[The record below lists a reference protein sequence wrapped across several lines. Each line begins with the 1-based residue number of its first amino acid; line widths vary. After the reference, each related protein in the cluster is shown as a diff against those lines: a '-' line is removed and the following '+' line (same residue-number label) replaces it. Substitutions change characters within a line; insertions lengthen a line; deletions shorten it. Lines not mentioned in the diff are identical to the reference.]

1 MNQIKIRGEITSPIE
16 FDYQFGKCEN
26 FYKFMLSSKRLSGIV
41 DVLPCCVPEHLI
53 ENFNTG
59 DVVSIIGQ
67 IRTRNVKV
75 NGKMKLD
82 INIFVYE
89 ISVCEEEYYMN
100 EVEITGFITKT
111 PIHRCTPLGRRIT
124 DLMIA
129 VKRAYDN
136 TDYLPCIV
144 WGRNADWAED
154 LPVGKKVSIYGRL
167 QSREYQKVIGDTTE
181 TRVAYEV
188 SGSYIGES
196 EDEENG

>member
-1 MNQIKIRGEITSPIE
+1 MNQIKIRGVITSPIE
-16 FDYQFGKCEN
+16 FDYRFGKWEK

-41 DVLPCCVPEHLI
+41 DVLPCCVSERLI
-53 ENFNTG
+53 GHFGTG
-59 DVVSIIGQ
+59 DVVSIVGE
-67 IRTRNVKV
+67 IRTRNVKSHLEI
-75 NGKMKLD
+75 K
-82 INIFVYE
+82 IFVKE
-89 ISVCEEEYYMN
+89 ISACDDDAEDYNDVKLEGYIVKESCCRSTRY
-100 EVEITGFITKT
+100 
-111 PIHRCTPLGRRIT
+111 GRRIT
-124 DLMIA
+124 DLLIA
-129 VKRAYDN
+129 VNRAYDN

-154 LPVGKKVSIYGRL
+154 LPIGKKVSIYGRL

>member
-1 MNQIKIRGEITSPIE
+1 MNQIKIRGVITSPIE
-16 FDYQFGKCEN
+16 FDYQFGKWEK

-41 DVLPCCVPEHLI
+41 DVLPCCVSERLI
-53 ENFNTG
+53 GHFSTG
-59 DVVSIIGQ
+59 DVVSIVGE
-67 IRTRNVKV
+67 IRTRNVNRHLEIK
-75 NGKMKLD
+75 
-82 INIFVYE
+82 IFVKE
-89 ISVCEEEYYMN
+89 ISTCDDDAEDYNDVKLEGYIVKESCY
-100 EVEITGFITKT
+100 
-111 PIHRCTPLGRRIT
+111 RSTPLGRRIT
-124 DLMIA
+124 DFIIA
-129 VKRAYDN
+129 TNRTYGVS
-136 TDYLPCIV
+136 DYLPCIV

>member
-16 FDYQFGKCEN
+16 FDYQFGKWEK

-41 DVLPCCVPEHLI
+41 DVLPCYVPEHLI

-59 DVVSIIGQ
+59 DVVSIVGE
-67 IRTRNVKV
+67 IRTRNVTID
-75 NGKMKLD
+75 GKRHL
-82 INIFVYE
+82 NVFIFVKE
-89 ISVCEEEYYMN
+89 LSACEEECDKN
-100 EVEITGFITKT
+100 EVELTGFVVEK
-111 PIHRCTPLGRRIT
+111 PIHRCTPSGRNIT
-124 DLMIA
+124 DLMLA
-129 VKRAYDN
+129 SQRPYGKS
-136 TDYLPCIV
+136 DYIPCIV